1 MEIAARCTHDAY
13 TSRIDNAA
21 TDSIREISWRK
32 EGGRSVV
39 VIMHRLKRGRIEF
52 SRADF
57 FGKSSLEKTQ
67 LRRSREETGKEKEE
81 IGIAKNFR
89 RISKKKKKKKK
100 FYTHTYIYFWIYV
113 DRFHEGRREKV
124 KNKGGEEGGSIQ
136 LTYSSRIRV

>member
-1 MEIAARCTHDAY
+1 MEIAARCTHDAH
-13 TSRIDNAA
+13 TSRIDNAAA
-21 TDSIREISWRK
+21 TDSIREISRRK

-89 RISKKKKKKKK
+89 RISKKKKKK